1 MASLP
6 DTVADRVV
14 LLDGGLATEL
24 ERRGHD
30 LSSRLWSARLLADDP
45 DAIAA
50 VHRAYLDAGAEVVTT
65 ASYQASFAEF
75 AAAGRDGTAMLRRSV
90 DLARS
95 ARDEHGAGW
104 VAASVGPYGAVLAD
118 GSEYRGDYGLGV
130 AELRRFHRPR
140 MRALAEAGPDV
151 LAVET
156 IPCLAEVEAV
166 LAELAPLGLP
176 AWLSLTVAG
185 TRTRAGEP
193 LAEAFGMA
201 ADAAPVFAVGVN
213 CTAPADVAEALRL
226 AVAHSGK
233 PAVAYPNSGERWDA
247 AAKKWSGSAAFD
259 PADVAEWIAAGARLV
274 GGCCRIGPSEIWALA
289 ARVGER
295 RGSESSGAGSLG

>member
-1 MASLP
+1 
-6 DTVADRVV
+6 
-14 LLDGGLATEL
+14 
-24 ERRGHD
+24 
-30 LSSRLWSARLLADDP
+30 
-45 DAIAA
+45 
-50 VHRAYLDAGAEVVTT
+50 
-65 ASYQASFAEF
+65 
-75 AAAGRDGTAMLRRSV
+75 
-90 DLARS
+90 
-95 ARDEHGAGW
+95 
-104 VAASVGPYGAVLAD
+104 VLAD

-247 AAKKWSGSAAFD
+247 AAKTWSGSAAFD